1 MVDYG
6 TDLQW
11 TTDLTLQTVSGADN
25 TAQHI
30 INRINTVYEELNY
43 IYDTYGCSYTEYM
56 GRKSDNTALE
66 LIKNSITQSLKE
78 DSLIGDF
85 DLSLSYKDANT
96 INIVVVIDAT
106 RVEFEIEA

>member
-6 TDLQW
+6 TDIEW
-11 TTDLTLQTVSGADN
+11 TTDTTLQTVTGPDN

-30 INRINTVYEELNY
+30 INRINTVYEELDY
-43 IYDTYGCSYTEYM
+43 IYDTYGCNYTDYM
-56 GRKSDNTALE
+56 GRKSDDTVLE

-78 DSLIGDF
+78 DSLIDDF
-85 DLSLSYKDANT
+85 DLSLSYKDTNT
-96 INIVVVIDAT
+96 INIIVDIDAT

>member
-6 TDLQW
+6 TDLEW

-43 IYDTYGCSYTEYM
+43 IYDTYGCSYTGYM
-56 GRKSDNTALE
+56 GRKSDDTVLE

-85 DLSLSYKDANT
+85 DLSLSYKDTNT